1 MNPGDWIALA
11 ALLLTFL
18 GLFGAGIW
26 WLSRLFAA
34 LPGQL
39 AEAVRNHELG
49 CVNHEPKEVTQ
60 PQMQVLR

>member
-18 GLFGAGIW
+18 SLVGAGIW
-26 WLSRLFAA
+26 WLSRLFAR

-39 AEAVRNHELG
+39 AEAVRSHELG
-49 CVNHEPKEVTQ
+49 CVSYEAKEVTQ